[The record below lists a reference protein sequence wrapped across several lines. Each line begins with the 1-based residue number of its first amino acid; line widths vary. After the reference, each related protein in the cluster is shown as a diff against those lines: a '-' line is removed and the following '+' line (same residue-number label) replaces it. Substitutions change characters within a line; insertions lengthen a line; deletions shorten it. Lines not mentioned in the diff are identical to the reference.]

1 MARSIDTLFL
11 DAGGVLVYPNWVR
24 VADTLNRFGVKADA
38 TSLAAAEPH
47 AKRQIDVQH
56 QVAVTNDR
64 QRGWTYFHLI
74 LARAGIEITP
84 DVTAAL
90 DELDVY
96 HRRWNLWEHV
106 PESVV
111 PALGRL
117 RALGLRLV
125 VVSNAN
131 GTLHTAFERLGLMP
145 HFDYVL
151 DSHVEGIEKPDPRF
165 FQIALE
171 RAGARPESTLHVG
184 DLYHIDVCGAHAA
197 GLRAVLLDT
206 ANMYADVECARVT
219 SLDELVDGLRDS
231 LY

>member
-1 MARSIDTLFL
+1 MTVPIDTLFL

-24 VADTLNRFGVKADA
+24 VAETLNRFGVRADA
-38 TSLAAAEPH
+38 TVLAAAEPH
-47 AKRQIDVQH
+47 AKRQIDVRN

-64 QRGWTYFHLI
+64 QRGWTYFNLI
-74 LARAGIEITP
+74 LARAGVEITP
-84 DVTAAL
+84 ETTAAL

-96 HRRWNLWEHV
+96 HRRWNLWEQV
-106 PESVV
+106 PDTVV
-111 PALGRL
+111 PALRRL

-145 HFDYVL
+145 HVDCVL

-171 RAGARPESTLHVG
+171 RAGARAESTLHVG
-184 DLYHIDVCGAHAA
+184 DLYHIDVCGARAA

-206 ANMYADVECARVT
+206 ENIYADVDCARVS
-219 SLDELVDGLRDS
+219 SLDELVEGLRAS

>member
-1 MARSIDTLFL
+1 MNPIDTLFL
-11 DAGGVLVYPNWVR
+11 DAGGVIVYPNWAR
-24 VADTLNRFGVKADA
+24 VAETLNRFGVRADA
-38 TSLAAAEPH
+38 AALAAAEPH
-47 AKRQIDVQH
+47 AKLQIDVRH
-56 QVAVTNDR
+56 HVAVTNDQ

-84 DVTAAL
+84 EVTAAL

-106 PESVV
+106 PDTVV

-131 GTLHTAFERLGLMP
+131 GTLHTAFERLGLMS
-145 HFDYVL
+145 HFDCVL

-171 RAGARPESTLHVG
+171 RAGALAESTLHVG
-184 DLYHIDVCGAHAA
+184 DLYQIDVCGARAA
-197 GLRAVLLDT
+197 GLRAVLLDP
-206 ANMYADVECARVT
+206 ANLYTDVDCARVA
-219 SLDELVDGLRDS
+219 SLDELVEGLRDS
-231 LY
+231 AY